1 MTNADKAQLAR
12 RYNVALGDVING
24 TARTEFDA
32 GRALG
37 ELEGLER
44 GMEACGYAFRKDE
57 QGYAMGV
64 DRIKED

>member
-1 MTNADKAQLAR
+1 MTDADKAQLVR
-12 RYNVALGDVING
+12 RYNGALGDVMNG
-24 TARTEFDA
+24 TARTEFNA
-32 GRALG
+32 GKAFG

-64 DRIKED
+64 DRTKES